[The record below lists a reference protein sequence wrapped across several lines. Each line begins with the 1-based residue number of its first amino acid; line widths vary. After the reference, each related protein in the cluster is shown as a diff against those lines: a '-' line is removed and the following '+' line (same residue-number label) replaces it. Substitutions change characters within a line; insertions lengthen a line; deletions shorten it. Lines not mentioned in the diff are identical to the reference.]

1 MTVGNAR
8 GFNAPRIADDDFGAV
23 FPGFDHPAGDDWMG
37 VGAVVAKDQQ
47 AFRVFDVADRVA
59 HRPVAQ
65 RLLQPGDRGAVA
77 DAGAAVD
84 VIGVQHRAGELL
96 HHIVGFVAGAARGAG
111 GHDGARAMLLF
122 DLPELAGGIAN
133 RLLPADRR
141 EGAAFLVADHRLFET
156 GRQELRIVKKIPA
169 VVAFQAQL
177 VLVGDA
183 VGGFRANDFIVVDNQ
198 FKFATRPAVGAHAR
212 DFFHQ

>member
-1 MTVGNAR
+1 M
-8 GFNAPRIADDDFGAV
+8 
-23 FPGFDHPAGDDWMG
+23 
-37 VGAVVAKDQQ
+37 
-47 AFRVFDVADRVA
+47 
-59 HRPVAQ
+59 
-65 RLLQPGDRGAVA
+65 A

-122 DLPELAGGIAN
+122 DLLELAGGIAN

-141 EGAAFLVADHRLFET
+141 EGAAFLVADHRLFKT

-183 VGGFRANDFIVVDNQ
+183 VGGLRANDFIVVDNQ

>member
-1 MTVGNAR
+1 M
-8 GFNAPRIADDDFGAV
+8 
-23 FPGFDHPAGDDWMG
+23 
-37 VGAVVAKDQQ
+37 
-47 AFRVFDVADRVA
+47 
-59 HRPVAQ
+59 
-65 RLLQPGDRGAVA
+65 A

-84 VIGVQHRAGELL
+84 VIGVQHRASELL

-141 EGAAFLVADHRLFET
+141 KGAAFLVADHRLFKT
-156 GRQELRIVKKIPA
+156 GRQELRVVQKIPA
-169 VVAFQAQL
+169 VIAFQAQL

>member
-1 MTVGNAR
+1 MMAR
-8 GFNAPRIADDDFGAV
+8 GPCFSLIS
-23 FPGFDHPAGDDWMG
+23 
-37 VGAVVAKDQQ
+37 
-47 AFRVFDVADRVA
+47 
-59 HRPVAQ
+59 
-65 RLLQPGDRGAVA
+65 L
-77 DAGAAVD
+77 
-84 VIGVQHRAGELL
+84 
-96 HHIVGFVAGAARGAG
+96 
-111 GHDGARAMLLF
+111 
-122 DLPELAGGIAN
+122 ELAGGIAN

-141 EGAAFLVADHRLFET
+141 EGAAFLVADHRLFKT

-183 VGGFRANDFIVVDNQ
+183 VGGLRANDFIVVDNQ

>member
-1 MTVGNAR
+1 M
-8 GFNAPRIADDDFGAV
+8 
-23 FPGFDHPAGDDWMG
+23 
-37 VGAVVAKDQQ
+37 
-47 AFRVFDVADRVA
+47 
-59 HRPVAQ
+59 
-65 RLLQPGDRGAVA
+65 A

-84 VIGVQHRAGELL
+84 VIGVEHRAGELL

-169 VVAFQAQL
+169 VVAFQTQL

-212 DFFHQ
+212 DFFISNRPVNSEQRIAVAPGPTGNDRGIAWW